1 MLQICCKMIIVIVRR
16 DSIKNSIQTRI
27 VGLVS
32 GLILNAFGNGL
43 CISANMGSGL
53 WTASAVNMNQ
63 WFGWNTGLLL
73 FIIGVVNAI
82 TNQFLIKRFD
92 WKRLF
97 GEILYVMFFSY
108 FVNIFTNLLNLV
120 GVPNLPVVI
129 RAILSCLGIVFF
141 CVAISLYQR
150 ANIVMHPNDDTTNIL
165 RFLYLKG
172 NSTMAQIIDFIP
184 PIIIIVIAGL
194 AIHNVY
200 SVNVGTLFS
209 FIFNGLLI
217 ANADRLVWPKLKHN
231 FKAQNN

>member
-1 MLQICCKMIIVIVRR
+1 MYDNQHTVRS

-27 VGLVS
+27 IGLVS

-53 WTASAVNMNQ
+53 WTAAAVNMNR
-63 WFGWNTGLLL
+63 WFAWNTGLLL
-73 FIIGVVNAI
+73 FTMGVINAL
-82 TNQFLIKRFD
+82 TNQFLIRRFD
-92 WKRLF
+92 GKRLV
-97 GEILYVMFFSY
+97 GEILYVLFFSY
-108 FVNIFTNLLNLV
+108 FVDIFTDLLNAI
-120 GVPNLPVVI
+120 GVPNLPMIV
-129 RAILSCLGIVFF
+129 RAILSCLGVVFF

-172 NSTMAQIIDFIP
+172 NSTAAQIIDFIP
-184 PIIIIVIAGL
+184 PIIIIIVAGI

-209 FIFNGLLI
+209 FIFNGMLI
-217 ANADRLVWPKLKHN
+217 AMADKIVWPKLKHN
-231 FKAQNN
+231 FKTKNN